1 MFPVFYEKIWGINLS
16 NGRLTGVEVKQKLK
30 GYAWHKIAD
39 IPDFAEQTVSE
50 LKSRYTVEQPHPDTV
65 VLSLPLSMVM
75 LRTIPY
81 DGDIFE
87 IKSAIAE
94 QMESLFPFKG
104 EELYF
109 DVYPLNVVE
118 TREMIIAAV
127 IKNDIDDLIY
137 RLAGINL
144 KPNQIIIE
152 PLALTCMP
160 IKESGRMMLIGCHED
175 KIWCTTFLP
184 GHLENAVFMSG
195 MEELKEHT
203 GEVLPDHVWLKGVP
217 EQEFESVLAPGI
229 PRENIHLSDPVNE
242 AMGAG
247 LWPLNRVGPSFDL
260 LGHGAVKNRQ
270 FFLAKVLTILI
281 AGLLVFLIYL
291 DINVREGAVAEI
303 NKSISDISNK
313 VETVIDMQQE
323 ISGLRDQI
331 DLINGLN
338 ERHVT
343 RLHILKELSRL
354 LPQNAWL
361 RELLVMEDHFEI
373 SGEAGVASDII
384 SILENS
390 SLIDQV
396 RLKAPVVKSETGAE
410 LFRIE
415 GRIVK
420 E

>member
-144 KPNQIIIE
+144 KPNQ
-152 PLALTCMP
+152 
-160 IKESGRMMLIGCHED
+160 ML
-175 KIWCTTFLP
+175 
-184 GHLENAVFMSG
+184 
-195 MEELKEHT
+195 
-203 GEVLPDHVWLKGVP
+203 
-217 EQEFESVLAPGI
+217 
-229 PRENIHLSDPVNE
+229 
-242 AMGAG
+242 
-247 LWPLNRVGPSFDL
+247 
-260 LGHGAVKNRQ
+260 
-270 FFLAKVLTILI
+270 
-281 AGLLVFLIYL
+281 
-291 DINVREGAVAEI
+291 
-303 NKSISDISNK
+303 
-313 VETVIDMQQE
+313 
-323 ISGLRDQI
+323 
-331 DLINGLN
+331 
-338 ERHVT
+338 
-343 RLHILKELSRL
+343 
-354 LPQNAWL
+354 
-361 RELLVMEDHFEI
+361 
-373 SGEAGVASDII
+373 
-384 SILENS
+384 
-390 SLIDQV
+390 
-396 RLKAPVVKSETGAE
+396 
-410 LFRIE
+410 
-415 GRIVK
+415 
-420 E
+420 